1 MGNCVWLD
9 KKWGQAGSLQPFF
22 GAGSADPCDWAKR
35 LDGQRT
41 DGTKLGDDQMDLGAA
56 GSSVV
61 LSAGYT
67 GIAGYTKY
75 QVQLSVLE
83 L

>member
-1 MGNCVWLD
+1 MP
-9 KKWGQAGSLQPFF
+9 AG
-22 GAGSADPCDWAKR
+22 GS
-35 LDGQRT
+35 GI
-41 DGTKLGDDQMDLGAA
+41 
-56 GSSVV
+56 V

-75 QVQLSVLE
+75 QVQLSVLS